1 MGVDSM
7 PDSASHAEKV
17 PADFFIYVVDDEET
31 LLELADFIL
40 GMEGYRFKTFES
52 PKEAV
57 LTFRNAADRPDL
69 IITDFVMNGMDG
81 LELIAQCKR
90 IQPHVRTILVS
101 GTVQEEV
108 VYRAEVK
115 VDHFLRKPYLAQEF
129 TSAVRSVLGLKEKL
143 ET

>member
-1 MGVDSM
+1 MRVDSM
-7 PDSASHAEKV
+7 PDSALPAAKV
-17 PADFFIYVVDDEET
+17 PGDFFIYVVDDEET

-40 GMEGYRFKTFES
+40 GMEGYRYKTFES

-57 LTFRNAADRPDL
+57 LTFQQAVDRPDL

-81 LELIAQCKR
+81 LELIARCKH
-90 IQPHVRTILVS
+90 IAPKVKTLLVS

-129 TSAVRSVLGLKEKL
+129 TSAVRSVLGLEEKL
-143 ET
+143 EP

>member
-1 MGVDSM
+1 M
-7 PDSASHAEKV
+7 PDSASSDAKV

-40 GMEGYRFKTFES
+40 SMEGYRFKTFAN
-52 PKEAV
+52 PKDAV
-57 LTFRNAADRPDL
+57 SMFRNAADRPDL
-69 IITDFVMNGMDG
+69 VITDFVMNGMDG

-90 IQPHVRTILVS
+90 IQPAVKAILVS

-129 TSAVRSVLGLKEKL
+129 TSAVRSVLGLEEKL

>member
-1 MGVDSM
+1 M
-7 PDSASHAEKV
+7 PDSATPSAKA

-40 GMEGYRFKTFES
+40 GMEGYRYKTFEN
-52 PKEAV
+52 PKEAM
-57 LTFRNAADRPDL
+57 LTFQRAADRPDL

-81 LELIAQCKR
+81 LELIGQCKR
-90 IQPHVRTILVS
+90 IEPEVKTILVS

-129 TSAVRSVLGLKEKL
+129 TSAVRNVLGLEAKL